1 MNTYQTKINRDLIK
15 SIDEIKP
22 KYITTT
28 AFINQLIEE
37 GIEYKKLKKQN
48 MLNYI
53 YNIKDNLQEGL
64 EPKENKE
71 KINKKE
77 TKEKVKRLVPE
88 DLEKF
93 KDYMNEFWKVKKG
106 SKSEFSW
113 KIQIAECRKIKD
125 KYGDKVLTEQLKAGV
140 LAGGWKGL
148 SLSNY
153 ERINNLNNG
162 TTATQNEPK
171 GQGQNLFIPDYA
183 KDDFLGLGVN

>member
-1 MNTYQTKINRDLIK
+1 MTTYRPKLNAELIEQ
-15 SIDEIKP
+15 ITENKP
-22 KYITTT
+22 KHIGLT
-28 AFINQLIEE
+28 AFL
-37 GIEYKKLKKQN
+37 N
-48 MLNYI
+48 MLLGDGLDIWVYKQKICDYI
-53 YNIKDNLQEGL
+53 YNNKDNLQEGL

-77 TKEKVKRLVPE
+77 TKEKVKRVVPE

-113 KIQIAECRKIKD
+113 KLQVAECRKIKD

-153 ERINNLNNG
+153 ERISNLNNS
-162 TTATQNEPK
+162 ATPAQNEPK
-171 GQGQNLFIPDYA
+171 GQGQNLFVPADWQKPDY
-183 KDDFLGLGVN
+183 LSSGVN